1 MSQKLKYI
9 IIFSLI
15 PQYLSLL
22 ILKNKPGFVENYYSS
37 GLYPIVSKLLNTAF
51 KWIPISIGDLL
62 YISFIIYTSR
72 WFLVNYKRIKTQTK
86 SLSTDVLS
94 TISIIY
100 FLFHFCWGLNY
111 YRNSLHATLNL
122 KTTYT
127 THQLKTI
134 TNELVS
140 KTNSLHLNITND
152 SLQKTDIPYS
162 FNELITLSQQGYRE
176 LEIKYPLFRHPGQN
190 SKKSLFSTPLSYM
203 GFGGYLN
210 PFTLEVQVNS
220 LMPKSSLAITIAHE
234 QAHQLGYA
242 AENEANFIGFLA
254 CIHNKDLYY
263 KYTGYSFALRYCL
276 QELSRRDIDYYKNIV
291 SSINPGILINFQE
304 TTKFWKSYNNPLEPV
319 IKGVYNN
326 FLKAN
331 NQEKGIESYGYVV
344 AMIVNYLQIK

>member
-134 TNELVS
+134 TNELVL
-140 KTNSLHLNITND
+140 KTNGLHLNITND

-162 FNELITLSQQGYRE
+162 FNELTTLSQQGYKE
-176 LEIKYPLFRHPGQN
+176 LEIRYPFFRHPGQN